1 MKFIFLEN
9 DLYGIEKTIMHNL
22 FIKGGIDGISWSEY
36 KNVETIRF
44 TANSRNIIKTVTIE
58 ITNRVYKIM
67 NLEVLEIEEVHI

>member
-22 FIKGGIDGISWSEY
+22 FIKGGIDGISWSEH
-36 KNVETIRF
+36 KNVETIKF
-44 TANSRNIIKTVTIE
+44 TADSRNILKTVTIE

-67 NLEVLEIEEVHI
+67 DLKILEIEEVYI